1 MGCTT
6 QSRESKGK
14 DNITIIIDQAKYID
28 IFNGMNKNIS
38 FIHPLGHGMNK
49 TTLQNKVSTP

>member
-14 DNITIIIDQAKYID
+14 DNITIIIDQSKYID

-38 FIHPLGHGMNK
+38 FIHLLGHGMNK
-49 TTLQNKVSTP
+49 TTL